1 MLGFGGSAV
10 SERGRRGMR
19 MSREQEGEKRGNE
32 VAALLL
38 NWSYKTTMKME
49 DVFFLSHA
57 VEKRMN
63 PRQHERE
70 TN

>member
-49 DVFFLSHA
+49 DVFVFISCS
-57 VEKRMN
+57 
-63 PRQHERE
+63 
-70 TN
+70 

>member
-49 DVFFLSHA
+49 DVFFISCS
-57 VEKRMN
+57 
-63 PRQHERE
+63 
-70 TN
+70 